1 MCSGSMIPC
10 LVPDRCIDD
19 TGSLMAFIENESQ
32 EKLLLERGEVY
43 LVNCLMGSERQNF
56 WEFDKLEIK
65 PGTKKPSSRL
75 PVAVINVDIKVQFS
89 FTGKGD
95 KLNYFICRRVRL
107 C

>member
-1 MCSGSMIPC
+1 MCSAA
-10 LVPDRCIDD
+10 LNTYVQDD

-32 EKLLLERGEVY
+32 EKLLLKRGKVY
-43 LVNCLMGSERQNF
+43 LVYENLPQRPKF
-56 WEFDKLEIK
+56 WEFDSLEIK
-65 PGTKKPSSRL
+65 PGTKKPSPWTRE
-75 PVAVINVDIKVQFS
+75 NVDIKVQFS